1 MPHMQLNIL
10 KVLHANP
17 YECIDLDAREVH
29 PLTMRLMFCEDTT
42 LPSKGTYHKQLIF
55 HQVPSDY
62 SSPVK
67 SPLHWHQRQLGT
79 LWEHRPWMLP
89 ICFL

>member
-29 PLTMRLMFCEDTT
+29 PLTLRLMFCEDTT
-42 LPSKGTYHKQLIF
+42 
-55 HQVPSDY
+55 
-62 SSPVK
+62 
-67 SPLHWHQRQLGT
+67 
-79 LWEHRPWMLP
+79 
-89 ICFL
+89 

>member
-17 YECIDLDAREVH
+17 YECIDLDAREVN

-42 LPSKGTYHKQLIF
+42 
-55 HQVPSDY
+55 
-62 SSPVK
+62 
-67 SPLHWHQRQLGT
+67 
-79 LWEHRPWMLP
+79 
-89 ICFL
+89 